1 MTLTPWLLALPLV
14 ALAVIP
20 AWRTARMR
28 RRRAFIEAYRFA
40 PHLRAQVLQTWPHL
54 HPGALNDVERGL
66 RQFFRVSLSARGR
79 MVAMP
84 SKVIDELWHALILDT
99 ARYQFFCRHAFGRVL
114 HHTPAAAM
122 RAQARGA
129 EPLRRAWR
137 LACADEGLD
146 PRQAAALPL
155 MFELDTTLAIPDG
168 FRYVPD
174 CSHPGS
180 SAWCGNAL
188 GCGSTGCGSSHG
200 SDGGDAG
207 GDGGGDGGGCG
218 GGGD

>member
-14 ALAVIP
+14 ALAAIP
-20 AWRTARMR
+20 AWRAARMR

-40 PHLRAQVLQTWPHL
+40 PHLRAQVLQTWPNL

-66 RQFFRVSLSARGR
+66 RQFFRVSLAARGR

-129 EPLRRAWR
+129 EPLRVATAAVMAVDAAAEATER
-137 LACADEGLD
+137 LAAAD
-146 PRQAAALPL
+146 P
-155 MFELDTTLAIPDG
+155 TS
-168 FRYVPD
+168 V
-174 CSHPGS
+174 S
-180 SAWCGNAL
+180 SACRSEKAPGASAPTPGAL
-188 GCGSTGCGSSHG
+188 
-200 SDGGDAG
+200 
-207 GDGGGDGGGCG
+207 
-218 GGGD
+218 

>member
-1 MTLTPWLLALPLV
+1 MTLTPWVLALPLV

-20 AWRTARMR
+20 AWRAARMR
-28 RRRAFIEAYRFA
+28 RRRAFIETYRFA

-54 HPGALNDVERGL
+54 HPADLNDVERGL
-66 RQFFRVSLSARGR
+66 RQFFRVSLAARGR

-99 ARYQFFCRHAFGRVL
+99 ARYQTFCRHAFGRVL

-122 RAQARGA
+122 RTQARGA

-146 PRQAAALPL
+146 PRRAAALPL
-155 MFELDTTLAIPDG
+155 MFELDTTLAIPGG
-168 FRYVPD
+168 FRYEPD
-174 CSHPGS
+174 CSRPGNN
-180 SAWCGNAL
+180 AWCGNAL

-200 SDGGDAG
+200 SDGGETG
-207 GDGGGDGGGCG
+207 GDGSGDGGGCG

>member
-1 MTLTPWLLALPLV
+1 M
-14 ALAVIP
+14 
-20 AWRTARMR
+20 
-28 RRRAFIEAYRFA
+28 
-40 PHLRAQVLQTWPHL
+40 WPHL
-54 HPGALNDVERGL
+54 HPVALNDVERGL
-66 RQFFRVSLSARGR
+66 RQFFRVSLAARGR

-155 MFELDTTLAIPDG
+155 MFELDTTLAIPGG
-168 FRYVPD
+168 FRYEPD

-180 SAWCGNAL
+180 GAWCGNAL

-200 SDGGDAG
+200 SDGADAG

>member
-14 ALAVIP
+14 ALAVTP
-20 AWRTARMR
+20 AWRAARMR

-40 PHLRAQVLQTWPHL
+40 PHLRAQVLQMWPHL
-54 HPGALNDVERGL
+54 HPVALNDVERGL
-66 RQFFRVSLSARGR
+66 RQFFRVSLAARGR

-155 MFELDTTLAIPDG
+155 IFELDTTLAIPGG
-168 FRYVPD
+168 FRYEPD
-174 CSHPGS
+174 CSHLGS

-200 SDGGDAG
+200 SDGADAD

-218 GGGD
+218 GRGD

>member
-20 AWRTARMR
+20 AWRAARMR

-40 PHLRAQVLQTWPHL
+40 PHLRAQVLQMWPHL

-66 RQFFRVSLSARGR
+66 RQFFRVSLAARGR

-155 MFELDTTLAIPDG
+155 MFELDTTLAIPGG
-168 FRYVPD
+168 FRYEPD
-174 CSHPGS
+174 CSRPGQQRLVRQ
-180 SAWCGNAL
+180 C
-188 GCGSTGCGSSHG
+188 
-200 SDGGDAG
+200 AG
-207 GDGGGDGGGCG
+207 LRKHRVRKFARQRRR
-218 GGGD
+218 

>member
-14 ALAVIP
+14 ALAAIP
-20 AWRTARMR
+20 AWRAARMR

-40 PHLRAQVLQTWPHL
+40 PHLRAQVLQTWPNL

-66 RQFFRVSLSARGR
+66 RQFFRVSLAARGH
-79 MVAMP
+79 MVADIAQLDAI
-84 SKVIDELWHALILDT
+84 IDN
-99 ARYQFFCRHAFGRVL
+99 
-114 HHTPAAAM
+114 
-122 RAQARGA
+122 
-129 EPLRRAWR
+129 
-137 LACADEGLD
+137 EGLD
-146 PRQAAALPL
+146 PRRAAALPL
-155 MFELDTTLAIPDG
+155 MFELDTTLAIPGG
-168 FRYVPD
+168 FRYEPD
-174 CSHPGS
+174 CSRPGS